1 MVLNTRHTGIVTT
14 DIDRAQK
21 FYEGLG
27 MKLISRQIEEGPYID
42 RLVGI
47 PAVKLEWVKLALP
60 DNSILELL
68 QYHSNPGTGLLND
81 LGVQEA
87 NRLGCSHIAFS
98 VSDIDLVS
106 EYVLANGGTIRNNYQ
121 ISPDGKVKVMYCY
134 DFEGNILEM
143 VEVLH

>member
-27 MKLISRQIEEGPYID
+27 MKLISRPIEEGPYID
-42 RLVGI
+42 RLVVL
-47 PAVKLEWVKLALP
+47 PNVKLEWVKLKLP
-60 DNSILELL
+60 DKSVLELL
-68 QYHSNPGTGLLND
+68 QYHSHPGTGVLND
-81 LGVQEA
+81 SGVQEA
-87 NRLGCSHIAFS
+87 NRPGCSHIAFS
-98 VSDIDLVS
+98 VSDIDLIS
-106 EYVLANGGTIRNNYQ
+106 EYVLASGGAIKNDYQ

-143 VEVLH
+143 VEVLT